1 MWACGSEADTGVTQ
15 NTHWRNKTNSGMCC
29 AFINWKDKQNKRPNA
44 NNCGAKERN
53 HADVFVDHH
62 GSGTRFGKHNR
73 NAWNCKQ
80 LSSGDIAQINMKMTW
95 FIHAH
100 STLWHCVA
108 CWRGDVPRFIPLTL
122 NWTLKTT
129 SEKCIQRIALFFKS
143 FRWRESHVRWTEYSS
158 LSAFMQWE
166 FIAAPNH
173 YAKLCDWIEK
183 KIQPK
188 MSHTQ
193 IYVALFFPVASF
205 IYKYDFHFHSWNI
218 MQIHL

>member
-1 MWACGSEADTGVTQ
+1 MRQTQ
-15 NTHWRNKTNSGMCC
+15 AWHKIPIEEIKRIRECAAHLSIEKTNKTKGQMQTI
-29 AFINWKDKQNKRPNA
+29 AEPR
-44 NNCGAKERN
+44 KEIMLT
-53 HADVFVDHH
+53 FSIVDHH

-108 CWRGDVPRFIPLTL
+108 CWRGDVPRFILLTL

-158 LSAFMQWE
+158 LFAFMQWE

-173 YAKLCDWIEK
+173 YAKLCDWIK
-183 KIQPK
+183 KKFNQK
-188 MSHTQ
+188 WATHKFMSH
-193 IYVALFFPVASF
+193 FFFQSLRSF
-205 IYKYDFHFHSWNI
+205 TNTISI
-218 MQIHL
+218 SIRGI